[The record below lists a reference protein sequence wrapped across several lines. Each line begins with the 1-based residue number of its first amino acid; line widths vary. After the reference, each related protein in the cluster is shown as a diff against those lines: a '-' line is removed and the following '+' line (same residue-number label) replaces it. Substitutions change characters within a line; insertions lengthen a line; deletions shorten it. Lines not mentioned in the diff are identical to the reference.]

1 MSLIRLIRLIEQAIV
16 GFSLIVMWGLLP
28 PLILMRGYD
37 IVARQ
42 FYKTPSNLFQFLE
55 WNAFFLF
62 VLLTLAFTYLR
73 NGHVRIDIIRNRA
86 SPRAKAWIEIL
97 GFVLALAPF
106 CIVLIIYGAQFAW
119 EGYLS
124 HDRWLFG
131 LPGWVKKA
139 APPFGL
145 FLLLLVGLTITA
157 RNVLFLLGREP
168 GPAPDDG

>member
-1 MSLIRLIRLIEQAIV
+1 MQLIRLIRLIERAIV
-16 GFSLIVMWGLLP
+16 VFSLIVMWGMLP

-42 FYKTPSNLFQFLE
+42 FYKTPSNLFQVLE

-73 NGHVRIDIIRNRA
+73 NGHVRIDIIRDRLT
-86 SPRAKAWIEIL
+86 PRAQAWIEIL

-106 CIVLIIYGAQFAW
+106 CSVIIIYGADFAW
-119 EGYLS
+119 SAYQ
-124 HDRWLFG
+124 DQQRWLFG
-131 LPGWVKKA
+131 LPIWIKKA
-139 APPFGL
+139 VLPFGL
-145 FLLLLVGLTITA
+145 SLLALVGLLITV

>member
-1 MSLIRLIRLIEQAIV
+1 MSLIRLIRLIEQAII
-16 GFSLIVMWGLLP
+16 GFSLVVMWGLLP

-73 NGHVRIDIIRNRA
+73 DGHVRIDIIRDRFT
-86 SPRAKAWIEIL
+86 PRTRAWIEIL
-97 GFVLALAPF
+97 GFVLMLAPF
-106 CIVLIIYGAQFAW
+106 CTVIIIYGAEFAW
-119 EGYLS
+119 EAYRTEE
-124 HDRWLFG
+124 RWLFG
-131 LPGWVKKA
+131 MPRWIKKA
-139 APPFGL
+139 VPPFGI
-145 FLLLLVGLTITA
+145 FLVALVGLLITV

-168 GPAPDDG
+168 GPAPGDG